1 MFVNKRLRNRGR
13 FLVDVKDTYFF
24 LFQTRPGGGG
34 TMARTK
40 QMVLDRN
47 STRFK
52 FPKAIRQ
59 YGREEFSLPSSDYH
73 MPPTPPPP
81 IRRKKNIKKKITIH
95 YQTKKIQARDCCP
108 QGNQKISKV

>member
-1 MFVNKRLRNRGR
+1 MFVNIAMFVNKRLRNRGR
-13 FLVDVKDTYFF
+13 FLLDVKDTYFF

-40 QMVLDRN
+40 QMVLNRN

-59 YGREEFSLPSSDYH
+59 YGREEFLLPTSDYH

-81 IRRKKNIKKKITIH
+81 IRREKKHPKKNYH
-95 YQTKKIQARDCCP
+95 
-108 QGNQKISKV
+108 SL